1 MITQKEKGLFAEM
14 FNRGGFVLDFS
25 TADFDAFT
33 LASIGEQLCAK
44 YHLSKGKS
52 LMAYISEASENNLLK
67 LFGDLML
74 HYETSVYAF
83 ENETAS
89 GGAYEKS
96 YAQCKKILER
106 ETGANVL
113 EEVSKENLTKR
124 FSNAYISQELEQ
136 MLKLQHDNP
145 TDAIGKAKELVES
158 CCKTILLDNGIAIEA
173 KWNLNQLVDETLKFI
188 RITPKQ
194 IPDNIPDVKAIKA
207 ILGNLKAVLQN
218 LAELRNNY
226 GAGHGKDSRYI
237 GLQERHAQ
245 LAVGT
250 SMTIVRFIWDS
261 YEDRIKA
268 KE

>member
-1 MITQKEKGLFAEM
+1 MISQIEKGLFAQL
-14 FNRGGFVLDFS
+14 FNRCGYVLDFS
-25 TADFDAFT
+25 TADFDSFT
-33 LASIGEQLCAK
+33 LSSIGVQLCSK

-52 LMAYISEASENNLLK
+52 LMAYIAEAPESNVIK
-67 LFGDLML
+67 LFADLML

-89 GGAYEKS
+89 GGAYERIYK
-96 YAQCKKILER
+96 QCKKILER
-106 ETGANVL
+106 EQGANVL
-113 EEVSKENLTKR
+113 VEVTKENLAKR
-124 FSNAYISQELEQ
+124 FSNDYISQELEQ

-158 CCKTILLDNGIAIEA
+158 CCKTILLDNGIAIDT
-173 KWNLNQLVDETLKFI
+173 KWNLNQLLDETLRFI

-194 IPDNIPDVKAIKA
+194 IPDNIPDAKAIKA
-207 ILGNLKAVLQN
+207 ILGNLKAILQN

-226 GAGHGKDSRYI
+226 GTGHGKDSRYV

-261 YEDRIKA
+261 YEDRINR
-268 KE
+268 